1 MKRIKYAT
9 VSVFVPHPKINL
21 APGRIVR
28 FLLQSIKSSE
38 DPNYTYSRARS
49 GKFSSLASCER
60 ETWPSVSI
68 SDSSPFPSLPFP
80 SLLLLSPNQ
89 RTTLIPTEGGVVIQR
104 ALRPSA
110 SLPQLRPVRQ
120 LQSQFREILSPVAS
134 RLAHVRRQDLGCYVT
149 THFAVISRP

>member
-1 MKRIKYAT
+1 MQQYPSLFLIRKSIWLSRPNRPLFAPIHQILGGSELY
-9 VSVFVPHPKINL
+9 ILEL
-21 APGRIVR
+21 ALGSLAHLRV
-28 FLLQSIKSSE
+28 
-38 DPNYTYSRARS
+38 AS
-49 GKFSSLASCER
+49 GKLGHLFPYQTA
-60 ETWPSVSI
+60 V
-68 SDSSPFPSLPFP
+68 PSLPFP

-134 RLAHVRRQDLGCYVT
+134 RACAHAG
-149 THFAVISRP
+149 PGM